1 MTVAGTG
8 IFDKGLPPG
17 PRLIPAWITPAEAA
31 ALVALFDAGAWKGE
45 FRRRLPLTRTFRTMR
60 FG

>member
-1 MTVAGTG
+1 MKVAGNG

-17 PRLIPAWITPAEAA
+17 PRLIPPAEAA